1 MPIGIDDLYF
11 VIFLLIAGVA
21 AGYVGGLFGIG
32 GGTLLV
38 PIFLTIFPYFHT
50 AHTVVMH
57 VAVGTSLALL
67 IPNTAMSAY
76 KQYKAGN
83 IDFTLL
89 KRWMPFI
96 VIGAVIGVSIIKFIP
111 TLYLKIIFACYLY
124 ASFAFVAFKKER
136 ETDVEGAPHGITM
149 GVVGTLIGGFS
160 VLLGSGGG
168 TFSVPF
174 MKLYHYPMKR
184 AIAFAS
190 ATGIFI
196 GLIGTIGV
204 IIAGWDVAGR
214 TPYSLGFVN
223 ILGFVIMLPT
233 ILWSSPRGVNLAN
246 RLPKRKLQWIFAAF
260 LLTVA
265 VYMTYLVFRSY

>member
-38 PIFLTIFPYFHT
+38 PIFLTIFPYVHT
-50 AHTVVMH
+50 SHTVVMH

-67 IPNTAMSAY
+67 VPNTAMAAY

-96 VIGAVIGVSIIKFIP
+96 IIGATIGVSIIKFIP

-136 ETDVEGAPHGITM
+136 ETDVEGAPHGLAM

-174 MKLYHYPMKR
+174 MKLYHYPMNGYFYR
-184 AIAFAS
+184 CHWNDWCYYCWLGCGRQDTVFARLCQYAGVCYYTS
-190 ATGIFI
+190 HYIV
-196 GLIGTIGV
+196 GL
-204 IIAGWDVAGR
+204 A
-214 TPYSLGFVN
+214 
-223 ILGFVIMLPT
+223 
-233 ILWSSPRGVNLAN
+233 PRG
-246 RLPKRKLQWIFAAF
+246 
-260 LLTVA
+260 
-265 VYMTYLVFRSY
+265 